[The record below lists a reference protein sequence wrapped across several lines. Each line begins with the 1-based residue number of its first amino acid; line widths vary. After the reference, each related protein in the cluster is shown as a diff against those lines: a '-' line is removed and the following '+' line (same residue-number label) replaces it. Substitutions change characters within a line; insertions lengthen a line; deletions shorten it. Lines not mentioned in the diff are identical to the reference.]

1 MPGKISRPTGNLQI
15 SYAHNAN
22 FPRPLFKME
31 TRSQRQ
37 KSFLL
42 FHWDL
47 YESLVLLNVYTVEEC
62 WHRCET
68 RRKRAEQ
75 FRKTSF
81 WCWLISLASCAC
93 TFESFRSKLCQFFK
107 KRGYPDSAV
116 STGKR
121 RALEIDRE
129 TALQTSKIEQTNRI
143 LFTRTYHPP
152 NLAVKIV
159 ILKNLS
165 LMIPKLNI
173 YFLYLLLFHSN
184 ATKKKGNFL
193 FKSAFKSDNQPDTFK
208 RACT

>member
-1 MPGKISRPTGNLQI
+1 
-15 SYAHNAN
+15 
-22 FPRPLFKME
+22 ME
-31 TRSQRQ
+31 E
-37 KSFLL
+37 
-42 FHWDL
+42 
-47 YESLVLLNVYTVEEC
+47 YG
-62 WHRCET
+62 HRCET
-68 RRKRAEQ
+68 RRKTAEQ

-107 KRGYPDSAV
+107 RRGYPDSAV

-159 ILKNLS
+159 ILKNRS

-173 YFLYLLLFHSN
+173 YFLYHLLFHSN
-184 ATKKKGNFL
+184 ATKKIGNFL
-193 FKSAFKSDNQPDTFK
+193 FKSATNRTLSNVHVHNTKFVLLCPTWLRSQNQIDSPKSMTKTLHTSPYILPIS
-208 RACT
+208 